1 MCLFAHT
8 KRGTTT
14 PIDLSTICVDEKQMM
29 GSYSSDFTLQKEV
42 ARLVFSRKMDVR
54 LLVTHQFPLEQ
65 TAAAVRLASKPSAE
79 SLKVVV
85 THRPG

>member
-8 KRGTTT
+8 KRGATT

-65 TAAAVRLASKPSAE
+65 TAEAVRLASKPTAK

-85 THRPG
+85 THSPR